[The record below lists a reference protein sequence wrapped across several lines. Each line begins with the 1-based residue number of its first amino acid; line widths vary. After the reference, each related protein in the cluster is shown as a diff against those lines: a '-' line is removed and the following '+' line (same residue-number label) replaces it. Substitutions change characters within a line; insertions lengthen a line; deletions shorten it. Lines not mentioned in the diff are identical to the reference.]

1 MRSWTWFRA
10 ARACSASRSVGWCGK
25 WKVRWRSSP
34 VSAPTMTLQTTSGPT
49 TAMSAA
55 APLPR
60 RGMSSPAAAGVAAP
74 PEPRVDPPS
83 RRPEPSVLL
92 PARSRRP
99 GHLPLGL
106 NAAAPGTKVRGG
118 RRLSQSDRTIAVVN
132 YTPHTEDDVRDMLAV
147 VGRADVDRLFDLVPP
162 GLRAPEVL
170 GLPIAN
176 SSLYDGATALVEGMI
191 MCMGSTRRQRV
202 VLAGA
207 LDPRYREILD
217 TYADGTGAQLAA
229 VPPRSDG
236 TVDPQ
241 AVAALAEGAAA
252 VIVQHP
258 NCVGIL
264 EDVPRLAEVA
274 HVAGHQQPGA
284 GDAALAGVLEPPGR
298 LGADVVVADG
308 LSLGNGLHFGGPG
321 VGLLACGV

>member
-1 MRSWTWFRA
+1 MSQGGLQALFEFQTL
-10 ARACSASRSVGWCGK
+10 
-25 WKVRWRSSP
+25 
-34 VSAPTMTLQTTSGPT
+34 VS
-49 TAMSAA
+49 
-55 APLPR
+55 
-60 RGMSSPAAAGVAAP
+60 
-74 PEPRVDPPS
+74 
-83 RRPEPSVLL
+83 
-92 PARSRRP
+92 
-99 GHLPLGL
+99 
-106 NAAAPGTKVRGG
+106 
-118 RRLSQSDRTIAVVN
+118 
-132 YTPHTEDDVRDMLAV
+132 
-147 VGRADVDRLFDLVPP
+147 
-162 GLRAPEVL
+162 EVL

-274 HVAGHQQPGA
+274 HVAGA
-284 GDAALAGVLEPPGR
+284 RLLVSGDAALAGV
-298 LGADVVVADG
+298 

-321 VGLLACGV
+321 VGLLACGVADVRRLPGRLVGETVDIEGKRGYVLTLQAREQHIRRDKATSNICTNQALNALATAVYLS